1 MLFKYVRLWVLENP
15 KNIPWES
22 KLKIV
27 YNRNY
32 GHDKKTMLT
41 KILKTGMYPEATSD
55 PFYIAH
61 FEYNRGT
68 LKDGARTERIGEID
82 CKVYK
87 SLDEVKIEYVEIVKD
102 WGKNKLKKIYV
113 VQVLCPF
120 DKIAVELA
128 VRHYLVKIHKYHKF
142 YDGFPFTYIRPLL
155 WKGKRVN

>member
-55 PFYIAH
+55 PFYVAYFMH
-61 FEYNRGT
+61 NSGT
-68 LKDGARTERIGEID
+68 LKSGSNEETTGRLD

-87 SLDEVKIEYVEIVKD
+87 NLDEVK
-102 WGKNKLKKIYV
+102 KIM
-113 VQVLCPF
+113 
-120 DKIAVELA
+120 
-128 VRHYLVKIHKYHKF
+128 
-142 YDGFPFTYIRPLL
+142 
-155 WKGKRVN
+155 